1 MPNGDIKQ
9 YLTVNPNANRVQ
21 LIHEIALG
29 MLYIHGKN
37 VIHGDLKRVNILIDD
52 ALKARI
58 ADFGLSEIKQHAT
71 SSMVTRNSHI
81 ASSGAGT
88 LRYMSP
94 EALHGVIDK
103 ASDVYAFAMTIYEV
117 QGDVANEGEKLWE
130 IIDLLDVD
138 AETPTVRVAKREE
151 GEVKE
156 PEKESKLKLRKHHPG
171 GSSTAELRQGGAGNV
186 PLRSPPPTKQNL
198 LAGGSSSP
206 LPTPTTSEPPS
217 KGEDATV
224 FKSSEPKSKSRG
236 KTKGIDKSLIS
247 APIPARTPDP
257 VNVRAPPAP
266 PLAPVPAP
274 ARAPAPAP
282 AGIKRL
288 KYTERAPAPAPADTK
303 RWVYTDQRGLRRHNI
318 ILKII
323 EQEEEYIKDL
333 DFLETNYI
341 QAIRDANP
349 PVIPADEVDLFLKGV
364 FGNILELREINKELL
379 DNLYRL
385 QQGQKLVKIGDVFL
399 TAATKFKQAYPRY
412 VGHLPLAEERLKKA
426 EDERVSF
433 ALFLIRSAD
442 VRRCD
447 LRHLIIRPSDHLKNY
462 PFLLESVIKDTI
474 IKNSDLKTLMRATQI
489 IRDLS
494 NSQDLA
500 TAPLSSGSR
509 STDKGDVAYLQL
521 DAYKDRPTVRGIQ
534 LSRQPQLQSQ
544 PYLDQIDLDPIS
556 DTFKNIWPW
565 IVEPPGS
572 THHSPILGGNV
583 AERKEGWEK
592 SHMKIGIPRTGR
604 LPKNQEGVIPLP
616 TSPRAA
622 LLNSNTAEQI
632 RGNSKLPLPSLPGS
646 RSDGGRPVALPT
658 LAGDPKGL
666 PQGIHIL
673 KKPDPRLQSYRN
685 PGTASAV
692 RATTRATSR
701 AALEDNTKAAP
712 NKMTK
717 MESDRKAEE
726 GVEFTPLPPPPLR
739 LLPLSSASNL
749 NWLMAQDREGVYIL
763 EVTKLRDEL
772 QPPPAPTRAT
782 FEDISDNWVE

>member
-103 ASDVYAFAMTIYEV
+103 ASDVYAFAMTIYEIFTNLPPFLRV
-117 QGDVANEGEKLWE
+117 PDAAIFHLISEKHTRLTRPVDSITLNRGLSDGVWALVWSTSDPLAANRPDFDIICTETAHLADDREHELKQGSVVSEGEKPSDIFDLLGMDEETLTVRVTKREEEGGKERNEKEARLRRRHYSYSDIAELREGTVPLRSPSPTRQPTPAGTPITDIPPPEKENAVTVKSSSEFKLSEGDVANEGEKLWE

-206 LPTPTTSEPPS
+206 LPTPTTSESPS

-257 VNVRAPPAP
+257 VNAHAPPPAP
-266 PLAPVPAP
+266 PLAPVPAL

-433 ALFLIRSAD
+433 ALFLI
-442 VRRCD
+442 V
-447 LRHLIIRPSDHLKNY
+447 
-462 PFLLESVIKDTI
+462 
-474 IKNSDLKTLMRATQI
+474 
-489 IRDLS
+489 
-494 NSQDLA
+494 
-500 TAPLSSGSR
+500 
-509 STDKGDVAYLQL
+509 
-521 DAYKDRPTVRGIQ
+521 
-534 LSRQPQLQSQ
+534 
-544 PYLDQIDLDPIS
+544 
-556 DTFKNIWPW
+556 
-565 IVEPPGS
+565 
-572 THHSPILGGNV
+572 GG
-583 AERKEGWEK
+583 
-592 SHMKIGIPRTGR
+592 
-604 LPKNQEGVIPLP
+604 
-616 TSPRAA
+616 
-622 LLNSNTAEQI
+622 
-632 RGNSKLPLPSLPGS
+632 
-646 RSDGGRPVALPT
+646 
-658 LAGDPKGL
+658 
-666 PQGIHIL
+666 
-673 KKPDPRLQSYRN
+673 
-685 PGTASAV
+685 
-692 RATTRATSR
+692 
-701 AALEDNTKAAP
+701 
-712 NKMTK
+712 
-717 MESDRKAEE
+717 
-726 GVEFTPLPPPPLR
+726 
-739 LLPLSSASNL
+739 
-749 NWLMAQDREGVYIL
+749 
-763 EVTKLRDEL
+763 TKLRSS
-772 QPPPAPTRAT
+772 PG
-782 FEDISDNWVE
+782 